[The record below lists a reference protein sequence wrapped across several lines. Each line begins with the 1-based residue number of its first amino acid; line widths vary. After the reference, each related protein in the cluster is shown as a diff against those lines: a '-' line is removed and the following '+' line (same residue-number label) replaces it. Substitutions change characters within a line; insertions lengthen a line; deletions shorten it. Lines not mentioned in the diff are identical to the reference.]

1 MIRLRPRLAAP
12 LLLCLLLLPEAAFGQ
27 IPRDKEA
34 EAARRTAELKAA
46 GRRAEEVRD
55 LLQREFRALP
65 TDIARLLGSA
75 GYRDPEVAGSVAGLF
90 RGDLDR
96 TAGALREAR
105 WDVRRVAAGLRGFAV
120 REPARRLADALA
132 VGGFPAGE
140 LADVVQTLFLADAEG
155 ATQWM
160 LEAGWD
166 PTLAARQLRI
176 QYRLDA
182 GATASIMLDAGWPLP
197 GVAGALADQWPLH
210 PDELVVVLMGA
221 SSSSVVGI
229 LSAMANGGVPVPVAE
244 RVRYEAVDTRWGS
257 SGMRVDDGVVNR
269 NWIVDPDPT
278 DGVLWLVGH
287 HLQRPGVRFFLGNV
301 EGEIRSVAQE
311 GPMDRMEL
319 FFPST
324 ANGPSAL
331 TLRTLWNGV
340 QLNGD
345 PGVPPR
351 GYDAF
356 HNDDLSA
363 LSGASWIVLGD
374 PPGGGRIESEFGAP
388 EEFELDPF
396 DIMGTSLEITGLSTS
411 PLEMTFA
418 SPSDPSWDAALSLE
432 GELIATGPE
441 AFKGEFFDQIPCW
454 VCQGYEVP
462 EADCGALDLPCFLAE
477 LGTNLGGLGA
487 WCANPANWERR
498 NLARGPAIPFTGQVQ
513 NGRIRLLMGLEAV
526 DGHFR
531 VPGVQAEFQGQVL
544 LTGAP
549 PGLTGGMVEDWLEAQ
564 ISQNLAGAVEE
575 SVLPGAL
582 EAGLTQL
589 AAFRG
594 WAGHL
599 ASMTVLPNGVLRLD
613 LGR

>member
-1 MIRLRPRLAAP
+1 MIPFRTRVATP
-12 LLLCLLLLPEAAFGQ
+12 LLLCLLLLPDTALGQ
-27 IPRDKEA
+27 IPRDKEG
-34 EAARRTAELKAA
+34 EAARRTEELKAG
-46 GRRAEEVRD
+46 GRPAEEVRD
-55 LLQREFRALP
+55 VLQREFRALP
-65 TDIARLLGSA
+65 SDVARLLGSA
-75 GYRDPEVAGSVAGLF
+75 GYRDPEVVGSVAGLF
-90 RGDLDR
+90 RGDLGR
-96 TAGALREAR
+96 TATTLREAR
-105 WDVRRVAAGLRGFAV
+105 WDVRRVTSGLQEIAV
-120 REPARRLADALA
+120 REPPRRLADALA
-132 VGGFPAGE
+132 VAGFPAQE
-140 LADVVQTLFLADAEG
+140 MADMVQTLFLADAEG
-155 ATQWM
+155 AALWM
-160 LEAGWD
+160 LEAGWE
-166 PTLAARQLRI
+166 PALAARQLRV

-182 GATASIMLDAGWPLP
+182 GAAASMMLEAGWTLP
-197 GVAGALADQWPLH
+197 AVAGALADQWPLH
-210 PDELVVVLMGA
+210 PDELVVVLLGV
-221 SSSSVVGI
+221 SSSSVAGI
-229 LSAMANGGVPVPVAE
+229 LSAMSNGGVPVPVAE
-244 RVRYEAVDTRWGS
+244 RVRYESVDTRWGS

-269 NWIVDPDPT
+269 NWIVDPEPT

-301 EGEIRSVAQE
+301 EGEIRSVGQE
-311 GPMDRMEL
+311 GAMDRMEL

-340 QLNGD
+340 QLNGGA
-345 PGVPPR
+345 GVPPR
-351 GYDAF
+351 GYDSF
-356 HNDDLSA
+356 RNEDLSA

-418 SPSDPSWDAALSLE
+418 SPADPSWDAALSLE
-432 GELIATGPE
+432 GDLLATGPE

-462 EADCGALDLPCFLAE
+462 EADCAALDIPCFLAE
-477 LGTNLGGLGA
+477 LGMNLGGLGA

-498 NLARGPAIPFTGQVQ
+498 NLARGPAIPFTGQIQ
-513 NGRIRLLMGLEAV
+513 NGRIRLLMGLEAPN
-526 DGHFR
+526 GHFV
-531 VPGVQAEFQGQVL
+531 VPSVRAEFQGQVL

-564 ISQNLAGAVEE
+564 ISQNLAGAVED